1 MLLFQLDRIVS
12 KNVGCGPDLG
22 FLRNCDIFHWDFA
35 NLRGDCDANA
45 ITCQPSWKLRAT
57 AHLNKVTH

>member
-1 MLLFQLDRIVS
+1 MWGAVS
-12 KNVGCGPDLG
+12 ILG
-22 FLRNCDIFHWDFA
+22 FWRNRGIFHWGFA